1 MHTRIDAV
9 AASAPGRLTP
19 VEPIQPQRRAQEDHE
34 GLAHEREPAAS
45 FSSRR
50 DPGATSAYTPPADA
64 QAVHAFVTPDPVAP
78 ALAEALAA
86 EPWGHPMPQKA
97 LWEQAAAARTTTP
110 QPVEAAV
117 SVAASSSARPARDA
131 GPAPEPT
138 PVATTA
144 AAPATPAAAHA
155 APVSPVWLT
164 SLLKAR

>member
-19 VEPIQPQRRAQEDHE
+19 VEPIQSQRQAQEDHA

-50 DPGATSAYTPPADA
+50 EPGANAYTPPADA

-97 LWEQAAAARTTTP
+97 LWEQAAAARTTKP

-138 PVATTA
+138 TVATTA
-144 AAPATPAAAHA
+144 AAPATPATAHA
-155 APVSPVWLT
+155 APVSPAWLT
-164 SLLKAR
+164 SLPKAR